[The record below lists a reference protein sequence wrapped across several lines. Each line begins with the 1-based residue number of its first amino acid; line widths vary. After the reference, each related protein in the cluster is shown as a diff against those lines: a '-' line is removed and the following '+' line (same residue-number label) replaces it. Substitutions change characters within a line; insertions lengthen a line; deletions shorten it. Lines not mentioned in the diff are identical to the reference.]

1 MLMFVAVGTVPS
13 LGATRGRLARLLM
26 TESLLLSAAG
36 GVVGIGLAYWA
47 IQLFLGQAAADL
59 PRLDEVRLDARVVG
73 FEAVV
78 SAGVGLLVGLFP
90 AWRLPPAGPL
100 TAMQSQSRSMIG
112 GAKGRLRSVLV
123 GVEVWSCAMC
133 LILAG
138 LLLHSFVRLLSVER
152 GFDTQGVLTV
162 DLTLPPA
169 RYPDLDDRAALLQA
183 TLDRVRAHPGV
194 VSGGVTNA
202 LPLGG
207 RWTVESCR
215 SKAPACRWSN
225 ALPRTSGPSAPTT
238 CPRWGSGSTPV
249 ASSRMSTAGADRWLW
264 CRT

>member
-26 TESLLLSAAG
+26 TERLLLSAAG

-78 SAGVGLLVGLFP
+78 WAGVGLLVGLFP

-138 LLLHSFVRLLSVER
+138 LLLRSFVRLRSVER
-152 GFDTQGVLTV
+152 GFDAQEVLTV

-169 RYPDLDDRAALLQA
+169 RYADVDDRAALLQA
-183 TLDRVRAHPGV
+183 MLDRVRAHPGV
-194 VSGGVTNA
+194 VSAGVTNA

-207 RWTVESCR
+207 RWTVDGWNLVGRKHQPAAGRTPFREPVVRQPRLLVHAGDPARHWRNAKPCR
-215 SKAPACRWSN
+215 
-225 ALPRTSGPSAPTT
+225 
-238 CPRWGSGSTPV
+238 
-249 ASSRMSTAGADRWLW
+249 
-264 CRT
+264 